1 MCVFFRCCCFRFV
14 FVFDLSLFCWILFL
28 YSLRIFESYKREFTK
43 WLTAWFRF
51 PDFST
56 TVLDSTRKNL
66 HFHTSIYDK
75 LIIFFFCPNFICFCF
90 FLVNFVSINQFVQP
104 TKMLMLLHSPRVFNL
119 DTLYGFGPSFSLGFV
134 VLPCNFWPNLLMNI
148 WICLK
153 IKWINWFKMWLIT

>member
-90 FLVNFVSINQFVQP
+90 FFGQLCLSQSICSADQNADAFTLSSRLQSGHTLWFRSLFFTRICCFAMQFL
-104 TKMLMLLHSPRVFNL
+104 TEFAYEYL
-119 DTLYGFGPSFSLGFV
+119 DLFE
-134 VLPCNFWPNLLMNI
+134 N
-148 WICLK
+148 
-153 IKWINWFKMWLIT
+153 

>member
-90 FLVNFVSINQFVQP
+90 FFGQLCLYQSICSADQNADAFTLSSRLQSGHTLWFRSLFFTRICCFAMQFL
-104 TKMLMLLHSPRVFNL
+104 TEFAYEYL
-119 DTLYGFGPSFSLGFV
+119 DLFE
-134 VLPCNFWPNLLMNI
+134 N
-148 WICLK
+148 
-153 IKWINWFKMWLIT
+153 